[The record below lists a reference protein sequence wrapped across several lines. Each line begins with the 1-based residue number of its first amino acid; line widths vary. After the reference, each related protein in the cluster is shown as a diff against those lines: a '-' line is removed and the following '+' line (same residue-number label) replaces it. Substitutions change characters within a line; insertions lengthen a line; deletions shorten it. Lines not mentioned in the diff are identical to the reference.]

1 MWSFLLDLAPKFVIN
16 ESVTCQINGFY
27 LLFLRKYAF
36 FVNGLDA
43 NDPPAVLVVC
53 LAGTLIKIK
62 RPAHLSIVERLGGF
76 WWCKGTA
83 LFGITKLF

>member
-36 FVNGLDA
+36 LVNGLDA

-76 WWCKGTA
+76 WWCKGKNY
-83 LFGITKLF
+83 F